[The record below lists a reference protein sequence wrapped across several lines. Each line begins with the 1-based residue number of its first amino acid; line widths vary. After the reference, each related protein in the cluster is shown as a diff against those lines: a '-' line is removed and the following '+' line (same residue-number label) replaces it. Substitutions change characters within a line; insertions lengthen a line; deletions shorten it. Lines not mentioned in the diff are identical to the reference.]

1 MAEHKDYGLI
11 GVGRNLQFGKQGPI
25 LVGNADTDTF
35 TVTMQDAATL
45 TTMGGANATEVEHF
59 ITKGQLDVVYT
70 EATFKANVNYNDSS
84 PILLGNI
91 TAGTKT
97 IITTLTIG
105 TAFDDANAAVTIG
118 TSANNSLLMSDDY
131 CEIENTGVYQ
141 TINVLEINSNTSL
154 NIYVTQAAATAGAGN
169 VLVSVVDGPVVDGGT
184 INYGTGGNSP
194 TNTITNTDGYNNFHV
209 TVEANGLISMN
220 TARGGLEIGAMPE
233 IGAPQHLHIMRPAGQ
248 GSTTDLYFGD
258 DYNYIRMPGLYGS
271 GTQGVDI
278 GSSYNNGT
286 VHVWRFDTDGNLKLP
301 AGGGIVDSTGNSVL
315 GAGGGITLANLSVA
329 IAVNPSGNGSL
340 SYNNTTGVFTFTPAN
355 LSSVAGNYGNSN
367 VVTLLSSFGNN
378 AISTTGN
385 ISGARL
391 SVTSSATATSITL
404 TGSGTAVNA
413 SSGNMLTNRVTG
425 TEFAFLNGI
434 YTASLTG
441 GGATSN
447 YTLKLPAN
455 VGSNGQVLTTDGTG
469 NLIWTTSSSYGNSN
483 VATLLSSFGS
493 NTISTTGNISVGN
506 VSATGVIVNGQL
518 TTYGVVNGSY
528 LFAVNNA
535 DQTSIGQNGAV
546 NFQTTSASNGSLITK
561 TSNSQV
567 TLTAGYTY
575 KLKAV
580 IGRLA
585 SSSTWAQ
592 FRWYDVTNGAYVG
605 AEGFSEVVNSSGA
618 IGSTNVPTAYV
629 TPNVNTTYELRQT
642 TGNTVTVNAYAS
654 MEVTQVNPTI
664 AVQATA
670 TGTINTS
677 YAKYT
682 RSAQQTGATS
692 NTVIICNVLEN
703 TNGSSISV
711 NTSNG
716 QITLTAGK
724 TYRLRGGVP
733 GWGASNGSRPAFM
746 WYNETG
752 STWIG
757 QASQT
762 YNAGDAASFGAT
774 GGSAEA
780 VFTAN
785 ATTVVSFRV
794 LSASQT
800 LALGA
805 NGDWSTTGSYP
816 WIDIQEITSSFALNT
831 IDTLTTTGKI
841 IVGNVT
847 YSNVTGTDGQVL
859 TVYAN
864 GVTYWSTVTSGSNYG
879 NSNVATLLSSFGSNT
894 ITTTGNISGSNISA
908 TGTTVTGIAAIT
920 AGVTN
925 TLLPNTVAS
934 FSANVNNYTQVTLQ
948 NKSSGADATADFV
961 ITANNGSDTVNYAD
975 FGIINSG
982 YDNTTPTNSLGN
994 IVFAADTYLYAQGNA
1009 SATSQSG
1016 GNIAIGTTVT
1026 GKTVKIFAGGANST
1040 AIVGTFSNT
1049 GLAVNGNV
1057 TANNFSGNISI
1068 TGNVTGTSPNV
1079 TLVAGAYS
1087 ATMDNA
1093 GFFSA
1098 PTLKSTNAS
1107 GNEGGE
1113 VHLTLSPNATIS
1125 GSVIIDSY
1133 VDRLRIFEGGGTA
1146 RGAYIDLTQAAAG
1159 VGTLLNNR
1167 VSGIVNAGTFVTMDL
1182 IKATVTTTGNRGLSL
1197 AATTGSFGVFIAG
1210 NYATASGAN
1219 GSAGSTTITTS
1230 ASASQFNWNFS
1241 GAGDIAT
1248 FIITD
1253 TSNSRAYRITMQIG
1267 SAYNNNLIVI
1277 ERLV

>member
-1 MAEHKDYGLI
+1 MS
-11 GVGRNLQFGKQGPI
+11 
-25 LVGNADTDTF
+25 
-35 TVTMQDAATL
+35 
-45 TTMGGANATEVEHF
+45 GANATNSAHF
-59 ITKGQLDVVYT
+59 ITKAQLDVVYT
-70 EATFKANVNYNDSS
+70 EAVFKANVNYNDSS

-91 TAGTKT
+91 SSGTKT

-105 TAFDDANAAVTIG
+105 TAFDDANAIVTIG
-118 TSANNSLLMSDDY
+118 TSGNNTLLMSDDY

-141 TINVLEINSNTSL
+141 TINTVEIASDTAL
-154 NIYVTQAAATAGAGN
+154 NIYVTQAGATAGAGN

-184 INYGTGGNSP
+184 INYG
-194 TNTITNTDGYNNFHV
+194 
-209 TVEANGLISMN
+209 
-220 TARGGLEIGAMPE
+220 
-233 IGAPQHLHIMRPAGQ
+233 
-248 GSTTDLYFGD
+248 
-258 DYNYIRMPGLYGS
+258 
-271 GTQGVDI
+271 
-278 GSSYNNGT
+278 
-286 VHVWRFDTDGNLKLP
+286 
-301 AGGGIVDSTGNSVL
+301 AGGGGIALGDLSVTSNSPSGNGSLTYNNSTGVFTFTPADAN
-315 GAGGGITLANLSVA
+315 AGGIGLTALSVTS
-329 IAVNPSGNGSL
+329 NSPSGNGSL
-340 SYNNTTGVFTFTPAN
+340 SYNNSTGVFTFTPAN
-355 LSSVAGNYGNSN
+355 LSSVVSNYGNSN
-367 VVTLLSSFGNN
+367 VTTLLSSFGNN
-378 AISTTGN
+378 TISTTGN
-385 ISGARL
+385 V
-391 SVTSSATATSITL
+391 SVGNVIATNIGNVAGL
-404 TGSGTAVNA
+404 NLNGNA
-413 SSGNMLTNRVTG
+413 ST
-425 TEFAFLNGI
+425 
-434 YTASLTG
+434 
-441 GGATSN
+441 
-447 YTLKLPAN
+447 
-455 VGSNGQVLTTDGTG
+455 VLYGTG
-469 NLIWTTSSSYGNSN
+469 NFAVAYGNSN
-483 VATLLSSFGS
+483 VTTLLSSFGS

-506 VSATGVIVNGQL
+506 ISATGVIVNGQL

-642 TGNTVTVNAYAS
+642 TANTITVNAYAS

-703 TNGSSISV
+703 TNGSAISV

-733 GWGASNGSRPAFM
+733 GWTASSGGRPALM

-752 STWIG
+752 SAWIG
-757 QASQT
+757 QSSQT
-762 YNAGDAASFGAT
+762 YNPGDAAAYGAT

-780 VFTAN
+780 IFTAN

-800 LALGA
+800 LALGG
-805 NGDWSTTGSYP
+805 NGDWPTSGSYP

-841 IVGNVT
+841 IAGNVT
-847 YSNVTGTDGQVL
+847 YSNVTGIDGQVL

-879 NSNVATLLSSFGSNT
+879 NSNVATLLSNFGSNT
-894 ITTTGNISGSNISA
+894 ISTTGNISSSNISA
-908 TGTTVTGIAAIT
+908 TGTAVTGIAAIT

-948 NKSSGADATADFV
+948 NKSAGADATADFV

-1057 TANNFSGNISI
+1057 TATNFSGNISI

-1113 VHLTLSPNATIS
+1113 IQLALAPNATIS
-1125 GSVIIDSY
+1125 GGVIVDSY
-1133 VDRLRIFEGGGTA
+1133 VDRLRIFESGGTT
-1146 RGAYIDLTQAAAG
+1146 RGVYIDLTQAAAG
-1159 VGTLLNNR
+1159 VDTLLNNR

-1197 AATTGSFGVFIAG
+1197 AATTGSFGIFIAG
-1210 NYATASGAN
+1210 NYATSSGAN
-1219 GSAGSTTITTS
+1219 GSSGSATITTS
-1230 ASASQFNWNFS
+1230 ASASQFNWNFT

-1253 TSNSRAYRITMQIG
+1253 ISNSRAYRITMQIG
-1267 SAYNNNLIVI
+1267 SGYNNNLIVI